1 MRELQNWIG
10 ITIGAAILSFGI
22 NNFIIANELAEG
34 GFFGISLLLYYLFE
48 LKFGY
53 TFLIMNIPLFYIG
66 YRIFGKDF
74 LIKTFVGVFLVSLFS
89 LIIPGNIAPSIPEDK
104 LLAALYG
111 GVVNGIGLGLIFR
124 FGATTGGS
132 DIIARIVNFKWGYS
146 IGRTLFAIDILV
158 ISIVAVIAGTKIAMY
173 SLVALFIAAKVIDV
187 VIEGVSTSRSAMIIS
202 DHTLQIAQVIQDKL
216 GRGTTLLRGRGGYTG
231 QAKEVLYCVVS
242 REEILRVQRIV
253 HDIDPSAFVIV
264 TDVNDVLGEG
274 FSPLSKHKPNG

>member
-10 ITIGAAILSFGI
+10 IILGAAILSFGI

-34 GFFGISLLLYYLFE
+34 GFFGISLLLYYMFN

-53 TFLIMNIPLFYIG
+53 TFLILNIPLFYIG
-66 YRIFGKDF
+66 YRKFGRDF
-74 LIKTFVGVFLVSLFS
+74 LVKTFAGVFLVSFFT
-89 LIIPGNIAPSIPEDK
+89 LIIPGHIAPPVPEDK

-132 DIIARIVNFKWGYS
+132 DIIARIINYNWGYS
-146 IGRTLFAIDILV
+146 IGRTLFAIDIIV
-158 ISIVAVIAGTKIAMY
+158 ISIVAIIAGTKIAMY
-173 SLVALFIAAKVIDV
+173 SLVALFISAKVIDV

-202 DHTLQIAQVIQDKL
+202 DHTFQIASVIQAKL

-231 QAKEVLYCVVS
+231 QEKDVLYCVVS
-242 REEILRVQRIV
+242 REEILRIQQIV
-253 HDIDPSAFVIV
+253 HDMDPNAFVIV
-264 TDVNDVLGEG
+264 SDVNDVLGEG
-274 FSPLSKHKPNG
+274 FSPLNKNAQ